1 MSFGD
6 LEEDIEEEEEA
17 PEIEQPEL
25 EEVFQTDGEAAV
37 SLERRGADRVSPPFL
52 GKQAKARLIAARAGQ
67 LRLGAKSLLP
77 MTQIKPNRFGKID
90 ENEIAKQEFAAAIA
104 GKIRFPLVVIR
115 KFPNGT
121 FERWVLSDFT
131 AIARD

>member
-6 LEEDIEEEEEA
+6 IEEEIEEEEA

-25 EEVFQTDGEAAV
+25 DEIFQTDSESMSSRERKGE
-37 SLERRGADRVSPPFL
+37 DRVSPPFL

-67 LRLGAKSLLP
+67 LRLGAKQLLP

-90 ENEIAKQEFAAAIA
+90 ENEIAKQELAAAIA
-104 GKIRFPLVVIR
+104 GKIRFPLAIVR
-115 KFPNGT
+115 KFPNGS
-121 FERWVLSDFT
+121 FERWPVSDFT
-131 AIARD
+131 VISKD